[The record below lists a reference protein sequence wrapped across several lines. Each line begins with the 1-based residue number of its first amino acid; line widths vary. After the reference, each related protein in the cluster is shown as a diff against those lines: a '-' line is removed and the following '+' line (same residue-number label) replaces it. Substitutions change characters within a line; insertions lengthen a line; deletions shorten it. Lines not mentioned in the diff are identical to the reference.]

1 MTNSTNLALPF
12 ILSSQAQKHITHNEA
27 LLALDAVVQLSVVSK
42 SQNEG
47 ALDASEG
54 TRYIVPEDASGNF
67 ANQSGKIAAFQ
78 DGVYQFYTPQIGWL
92 AYISDIGNY
101 QFFDGLSWQN
111 LPGSGTETAFLT
123 LGVNASADLINRFS
137 ISSDASLFN
146 NDGNGHQLKIN
157 KAQVTDTASLLF
169 QTGFSGRAE
178 FGLAGDD
185 QFRIKT
191 SDDGVT
197 FHTALIADAATGYV
211 SIGEV
216 VPSATLTIGGD
227 LKLEDPSSN
236 ASLHAILTTS
246 QTEISALTNDA
257 DLVIRQAGDGTIIF
271 SANETEILRLR
282 DGAITAQMPVQLKGY
297 SALALPDASTPGQ
310 MIFVSDS
317 TYGLCMAFSDGTNWR
332 RSEDRSVIA

>member
-27 LLALDAVVQLSVVSK
+27 LLALDAVVQLSVISK

-101 QFFDGLSWQN
+101 QFFDGLTWQD
-111 LPGSGTETAFLT
+111 LPGLGTEAAFLT

-146 NDGNGHQLKIN
+146 NDGNTSLRSTRHKPLIQLVFYFKRVFQAAQNLVLPAMIN
-157 KAQVTDTASLLF
+157 
-169 QTGFSGRAE
+169 
-178 FGLAGDD
+178 FGSKLAMM
-185 QFRIKT
+185 
-191 SDDGVT
+191 V
-197 FHTALIADAATGYV
+197 
-211 SIGEV
+211 
-216 VPSATLTIGGD
+216 
-227 LKLEDPSSN
+227 
-236 ASLHAILTTS
+236 
-246 QTEISALTNDA
+246 
-257 DLVIRQAGDGTIIF
+257 
-271 SANETEILRLR
+271 
-282 DGAITAQMPVQLKGY
+282 
-297 SALALPDASTPGQ
+297 
-310 MIFVSDS
+310 
-317 TYGLCMAFSDGTNWR
+317 
-332 RSEDRSVIA
+332 